1 MLRQTL
7 VYVGEDVYTHNLR
20 LGKQITESLEDLS
33 LSTECIAGVDRR
45 FARKEYS
52 AIHILQLD
60 LDPVNG
66 ITNVV
71 RNDYF
76 ENPLKTKII
85 INGSKESTAP
95 KAKKVIAADPFGSF
109 NWISAPTSET
119 TS

>member
-85 INGSKESTAP
+85 INGSKESITP
-95 KAKKVIAADPFGSF
+95 KVKKSVSADPF
-109 NWISAPTSET
+109 ISMSWANFPSET